1 MELSGTKVMVVED
14 DALVSMLLEANLKE
28 LGCEVVAI
36 ADRLDD
42 ALEKAGKV
50 TMDVVMLDINLAG
63 KLSYPVAGVL
73 CSRGIP
79 FVFAT
84 GYGTIGLPA
93 EFQGSPVLSKPYSQ
107 RQLENALLAAT
118 TA

>member
-1 MELSGTKVMVVED
+1 MEMSATKVMVVED
-14 DALVSMLLEANLKE
+14 DALVSMLLEANLRD

-36 ADRLDD
+36 AGRLDD

-50 TMDVVMLDINLAG
+50 TMDVAMLDINLAG

-73 CSRGIP
+73 RSRGIP